1 MYICM
6 QEELF
11 DIKDKLKR
19 IKRLDIEVLTTICK
33 YLRKDR
39 YDKEIL
45 ELNDQYDLVF
55 GIHRNKTNGEEDDGK
70 NDDGEDDDEESD
82 DGEDENG
89 ESDDDDSESTSGSCM
104 KI

>member
-1 MYICM
+1 M
-6 QEELF
+6 EELF

-19 IKRLDIEVLTTICK
+19 IKRLEIEVLTTICK
-33 YLRKDR
+33 YLKNNQD
-39 YDKEIL
+39 DKEIL
-45 ELNDQYDLVF
+45 ELNDQYNLVF
-55 GIHRNKTNGEEDDGK
+55 GIRKKKTNREE
-70 NDDGEDDDEESD
+70 DDEESD